1 MQAAEK
7 HFYTRYALQWAKALF
22 LAVPLTSKPNAS
34 ILSNAYL
41 LPLRRRKDLKYNA
54 FAGGVLTDKQNF
66 VAGVQRS
73 RRHYDLNFACTKG
86 YRVENAKYINE
97 KVVFGGVLY
106 GHFGHVIID
115 SCTRL
120 WHYAENNSDGLR
132 RVFVQTPDTSFK
144 YGRFFDLAGMD
155 WEIIDEPTQFREIVV
170 PEEAYWSFD
179 RGKPAWLEWWDFL
192 KKKALKTSKSRHSCS
207 KIYLTR
213 TKFSGNDGINEVY
226 YENYYKSIGYEV
238 ISPEQLPLDDQ
249 ICIISQA
256 THIVCTMGTLAHML
270 VFANTGA
277 DVTLLLRSPSSVMP
291 AQLTI
296 NQLRRFNWRCIEA
309 TLNPLPV
316 SQSNGTFLY
325 APTPYF
331 REFCRNSD
339 LPDPPECIIS
349 DEMIVEYL
357 RKWAENYKKPIC
369 WDYIKD
375 FPCFNFLASLN
386 YFFTSEELDK
396 NAYTKP

>member
-1 MQAAEK
+1 MQATKK
-7 HFYTRYALQWAKALF
+7 HFYTRYALQWEKAL
-22 LAVPLTSKPNAS
+22 LKAIPLESRPNTSVFDH
-34 ILSNAYL
+34 AYI
-41 LPLRRRKDLKYNA
+41 LPLRRRRDLKCNA
-54 FAGGVLTDKQNF
+54 FEGGVVTDKQNF
-66 VAGVQRS
+66 VTGVQRS
-73 RRHYDLNFACTKG
+73 RKHYDLNFACTKG
-86 YRVENAKYINE
+86 YRIENARYINE

-120 WHYAENNSDGLR
+120 WHYAENNADGLK
-132 RVFVQTPDTSFK
+132 RVFIQTPDTKFC
-144 YGRFFDLAGMD
+144 YGRFFDLAGME
-155 WEIIDEPTQFREIVV
+155 WEIIEESTQFREVVV

-192 KKKALKTSKSRHSCS
+192 KKKALKTSNLKPSCK

-213 TKFSGNDGINEVY
+213 TNFHAKDGINEIY
-226 YENYYKSIGYEV
+226 YENYYKSLGYAV
-238 ISPEQLPLDDQ
+238 ISPEQLPLEDQ
-249 ICIISQA
+249 ICIIAQA

-270 VFANTGA
+270 VFANDGT

-296 NQLRRFNWRCIEA
+296 NQLRRFHWRCVEA

-325 APTPYF
+325 GPTPFF
-331 REFCRNSD
+331 REYCKDYD
-339 LPDPPECIIS
+339 LPEPPEYTFPP
-349 DEMIVEYL
+349 EMIVEYL

-369 WDYIKD
+369 WDYIKN
-375 FPCFNFLASLN
+375 FPCFDFLASLN
-386 YFFTSEELDK
+386 YFFTGEELDK
-396 NAYTKP
+396 ETYTKP